1 MHKIALI
8 TGATAGIGKA
18 CAEKFAAGGY
28 HLILT
33 GRREERLQA
42 LKQQL
47 ESATIE
53 VITLCFDVQVRS
65 EVFNAIEQLPEKWKN
80 IDLLINNAGLALG
93 RDSFE
98 NADID
103 DWDTMMHTNVDG
115 LLYVS
120 RAILPYMLHNRN
132 GHIINIGSIAGKEFT
147 KTGMWTVPANL
158 QLMPFQK
165 QCG

>member
-33 GRREERLQA
+33 GRREERLKA

-47 ESATIE
+47 QSSTTE
-53 VITLCFDVQVRS
+53 VFTLCFDVQSRS
-65 EVFNAIEQLPEKWKN
+65 NVFNAIENLPEKWKN
-80 IDLLINNAGLALG
+80 IELLINNAGLALG

-103 DWDTMMHTNVDG
+103 
-115 LLYVS
+115 
-120 RAILPYMLHNRN
+120 
-132 GHIINIGSIAGKEFT
+132 
-147 KTGMWTVPANL
+147 
-158 QLMPFQK
+158 
-165 QCG
+165 